1 MADFSFT
8 DACTD
13 YTFPMTTTW
22 DTCSTTT
29 SSTNWQPYKYYTY
42 KMVDTTATTNC
53 GMRNTTAIGWTTTPI
68 ITPRIYTG
76 ANFWSEVNYYEPPK
90 TAKDRIKDILQRRTI
105 PNIIANCK
113 PLGHAD
119 DIREIRA
126 RETLRNVIGEDKF
139 RDFARRGSISVRAK
153 SGLVYQIFPGSGF
166 TNVYNSGKM
175 VDRLC
180 VVLTGGFPPTDS
192 LIMRYL
198 MILNNEEQFKS
209 LAIKHGLTKPIVAQV
224 TDRRSLTEIFKELKK
239 VA

>member
-1 MADFSFT
+1 VAFAFT
-8 DACTD
+8 DACT
-13 YTFPMTTTW
+13 YTLPMTTTW
-22 DTCSTTT
+22 ATCATTT
-29 SSTNWQPYKYYTY
+29 NSTNWQPYKYYTY
-42 KMVDTTATTNC
+42 KMVDTTTFSNC
-53 GMRNTTAIGWTTTPI
+53 GSATSSFGWTTTPI
-68 ITPRIYTG
+68 ISPRIYTG
-76 ANFWSEVNYYEPPK
+76 DAIWHEISYSYSPPRKSVNEQIK
-90 TAKDRIKDILQRRTI
+90 EILKKRIASDVIV
-105 PNIIANCK
+105 NCK
-113 PLGHAD
+113 PLGHAED
-119 DIREIRA
+119 MREIRA

-153 SGLVYQIFPGSGF
+153 SGLTYQIFPGSGF

-209 LAIKHGLTKPIVAQV
+209 LAIKHGVTKPIVAQA
-224 TDRRSLTEIFKELKK
+224 TDRRSLAEIFKELKK

>member
-8 DACTD
+8 DACT
-13 YTFPMTTTW
+13 YTLPMTTTW
-22 DTCSTTT
+22 GTCSTTT
-29 SSTNWQPYKYYTY
+29 NSTNWQPYKYYTY
-42 KMVDTTATTNC
+42 KMVDTTSFSNC
-53 GMRNTTAIGWTTTPI
+53 GSATSSFGWTTTPI
-68 ITPRIYTG
+68 INPRIYTD
-76 ANFWSEVNYYEPPK
+76 AIWHDTSFSYSPKKSVNEQIK
-90 TAKDRIKDILQRRTI
+90 EILKKRIASDVIV
-105 PNIIANCK
+105 NCK
-113 PLGHAD
+113 PLGHAED
-119 DIREIRA
+119 MREIRA

-153 SGLVYQIFPGSGF
+153 SGLTYQIFPGSGF